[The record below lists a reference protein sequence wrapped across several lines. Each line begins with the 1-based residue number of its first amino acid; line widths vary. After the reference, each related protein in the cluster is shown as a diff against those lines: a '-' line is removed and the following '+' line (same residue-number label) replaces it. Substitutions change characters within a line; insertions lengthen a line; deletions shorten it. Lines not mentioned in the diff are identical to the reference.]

1 MGAEVMK
8 FALLSMS
15 LCLLLFLLNCGDN
28 ITSSS
33 DQGALR
39 IYLTDKP
46 LDDVEH
52 VYVSIST
59 IEVHRTA
66 KNGGEAEIITLPAP
80 ESPID
85 LLALQGREELLSSYS
100 LEEGFY
106 THIKIEVT
114 EGTVVLDTGEEFEL
128 TIPSGKVLI
137 PTPFTIEKGKL
148 TGVKL
153 DFDAEKSIKVN
164 KTGGSDPKYI
174 LRPVIKLVSVQ
185 GP

>member
-1 MGAEVMK
+1 MRAKVRK
-8 FALLSMS
+8 IVIYSFSV
-15 LCLLLFLLNCGDN
+15 CLLLFLLSCGDN

-33 DQGALR
+33 SQGTLR
-39 IYLTDKP
+39 VYLTDKP
-46 LDDVEH
+46 LDNVEH

-59 IEVHRTA
+59 IEVHCTA
-66 KNGGEAEIITLPAP
+66 NNGEETETINLPAP
-80 ESPID
+80 DSPID

-106 THIKIEVT
+106 THIKIVVT
-114 EGTVVLDTGEEFEL
+114 KGSVVLDTGEEFEL

-137 PTPFTIEKGKL
+137 ATPFTIEKGKL

-153 DFDAEKSIKVN
+153 DFDAEKSVKVN
-164 KTGGSDPKYI
+164 KTGGANPKYI
-174 LRPVIKLVSVQ
+174 LRPVIQLVSVQ